1 MAIKKSWRINW
12 YKHESYKEESMD
24 LDSLRCYFSTLRY
37 FEKSAYTPAKWD
49 SMRKAELL
57 INRPVYYRSDGAISH
72 WKEALNGYIS
82 PQKDI
87 KLLVF

>member
-1 MAIKKSWRINW
+1 
-12 YKHESYKEESMD
+12 MD

-72 WKEALNGYIS
+72 
-82 PQKDI
+82 
-87 KLLVF
+87 